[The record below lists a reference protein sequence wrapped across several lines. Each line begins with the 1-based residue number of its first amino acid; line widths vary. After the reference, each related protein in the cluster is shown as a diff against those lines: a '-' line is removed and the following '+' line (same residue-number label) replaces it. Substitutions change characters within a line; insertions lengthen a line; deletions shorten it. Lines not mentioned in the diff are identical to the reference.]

1 MPSERS
7 SRRFILTNRHSSGI
21 SSIMTP
27 NLTRRFQ
34 HYCIIPDL
42 NITVSSAPYEH
53 TQHSSFSTYPRRF
66 MGHQKWSCTG
76 PGIVFAVCSMHDVF
90 QGRSG

>member
-1 MPSERS
+1 VPSERS

-34 HYCIIPDL
+34 HYCTIPEL

-53 TQHSSFSTYPRRF
+53 TTI
-66 MGHQKWSCTG
+66 
-76 PGIVFAVCSMHDVF
+76 IVFNVPQAFHGSSEMVLHRPWYCVRCLLHA
-90 QGRSG
+90 